1 MSEKSIKLYKYLP
14 CDQGSCC
21 VLTKGTIKYTCP
33 LEFNDPFD
41 CRPSYSENALDK
53 IHNTRPD
60 LVKEIARQR
69 GLSPAQRVQQKKKI
83 SKQIKKHMTGDSHL
97 ENILSGVGVV
107 SLSEKADSVLMWSH
121 YAKFHTGFVVE
132 FEIPLIGTQKEA
144 EEGAKNLLPFPIEY
158 KSDRPEIAYGID
170 SDHDVMQKLIFSKSD
185 IWAYEREQR
194 VYDHKRGPGIHP
206 YNRDKLLRS
215 VIAGMKMDSDNY
227 NNINAIINTLNEK
240 NGTSIQLYKAEPCKK
255 TYAVRVPN
263 HPDWGEGF

>member
-1 MSEKSIKLYKYLP
+1 MDHKSIKLYKYLP
-14 CDQGSCC
+14 YDQGSCC

-41 CRPSYSENALDK
+41 CRPSYSEMALDQ

-60 LVKEIARQR
+60 LLKEIARQR
-69 GLSPAQRVQQKKKI
+69 GLSPAKRIQQKSKI
-83 SKQIKKHMTGDSHL
+83 SKQIKKYMTGDGHL

-132 FEIPLIGTQKEA
+132 FDIPLVGTRKEA
-144 EEGAKNLLPFPIEY
+144 EEGGENLFPFPIEY
-158 KSDRPEIAYGID
+158 KSERPEIAYGID
-170 SDHDVMQKLIFSKSD
+170 SDRDVMQKLIFSKSD
-185 IWAYEREQR
+185 MWAYEMEQR

-206 YNRDKLLRS
+206 YHRDRLLKS
-215 VIAGMKMDSDNY
+215 VIAGMKMDQNHYDNLS
-227 NNINAIINTLNEK
+227 AIITLLNEK
-240 NGTSIQLYKAEPCKK
+240 NGTSIEFYKAEACKK

-263 HPDWGEGF
+263 HPDWG